1 MTSAPQVAH
10 GSEAPRRQK
19 KEEEKC
25 RSMFD
30 LTDSDVDVLLMGGA
44 ATMICVAAGFRTIYG
59 ALMLFMVLYTVLRFF
74 WRPHEYPLEVRGHRG
89 LTLEQESK
97 RMKLTVLSPFE
108 ERLELIVTPAG
119 DKVIDIKLAAL
130 LSSQKAP
137 STMTELDVDLLW
149 GEIPLDD
156 DKSITEFLGEC
167 TRPRCLELRSKMDP
181 PGTM

>member
-1 MTSAPQVAH
+1 
-10 GSEAPRRQK
+10 
-19 KEEEKC
+19 
-25 RSMFD
+25 
-30 LTDSDVDVLLMGGA
+30 
-44 ATMICVAAGFRTIYG
+44 
-59 ALMLFMVLYTVLRFF
+59 
-74 WRPHEYPLEVRGHRG
+74 
-89 LTLEQESK
+89 
-97 RMKLTVLSPFE
+97 MKLTVLSPFE

-149 GEIPLDD
+149 GEITLDD